1 MSNSKHIHPVHPIV
15 LIKCTNLL
23 HDDSTMFSIK
33 YNKWDDLKEEMIK
46 EKDILNFTTPDK
58 EKYLCILPIVKTEE
72 ETKLSSYFG
81 PHPSELI
88 MPLIKEKVCSYLVDV
103 YWSYEI
109 CHGRHI
115 IQYHEDRETK
125 KRDEYYLGN
134 IVFQTPKEKY
144 FDHLNPPKKQ
154 IQGKD
159 IPYYS
164 VQYRSG
170 TICDLTGKPRNTSL
184 IYICVER
191 AKDIVIS
198 QIEVSVCQYEII
210 VATDRLCSHPSF
222 KTPEKKEHI
231 ISCFL
236 KEPKDRV
243 DPQPKRLVYEVKGR
257 EQDIANELSMIVNEN
272 IKIKVKQIDTTK
284 KIEFEVE
291 DDDDLSHSKDSDK
304 FEDFDDK
311 VIDNIA
317 NLIKYTN
324 LPSMD
329 FFDVEDQND
338 ILSEIR
344 SNTKISNFDQ
354 LDVDEQY
361 TIASNVAKKIYLNR
375 IRRNFFNGEQCII
388 GGKGW
393 WKHRFCLESHIEQY
407 HGKPGD
413 LDYKVLNLGFF
424 DISSQ
429 IKWVSADK
437 SRLPI
442 IDEGK
447 VIQVRQF
454 YSGGNVCDEN
464 NQPRQTE
471 VRIRCDKD
479 LYKKK
484 SEAIQLYL
492 EEPTQCKYILTM
504 ASGTFCNKMND
515 FIQYGYININ
525 NEQIQKDMI
534 DKVVEIYKGYSEAS
548 KKDNQKVVENK
559 DKVKKIIHDDL

>member
-1 MSNSKHIHPVHPIV
+1 
-15 LIKCTNLL
+15 
-23 HDDSTMFSIK
+23 
-33 YNKWDDLKEEMIK
+33 MIK
-46 EKDILNFTTPDK
+46 ENNILNFTTPDK
-58 EKYLCILPIVKTEE
+58 EKYLCVLPIVKTEQ
-72 ETKLSSYFG
+72 ETKLSSYYG

-103 YWSYEI
+103 YWSYEV

-184 IYICVER
+184 IYICVEK
-191 AKDIVIS
+191 AKDIVIN
-198 QIEVSVCQYEII
+198 QVEVSVCQYEII

-222 KTPEKKEHI
+222 KPPEKKEHM

-243 DPQPKRLVYEVKGR
+243 DPYPKRLVYEIKGR
-257 EQDIANELSMIVNEN
+257 EQDIANELSMIVNNN
-272 IKIKVKQIDTTK
+272 IKIKVVKQIDNPK
-284 KIEFEVE
+284 EIQLQVDE
-291 DDDDLSHSKDSDK
+291 DVDSDEK
-304 FEDFDDK
+304 KESERFVDFDDK
-311 VIDNIA
+311 EDYESLA
-317 NLIKYTN
+317 NSLVKYSD
-324 LPSMD
+324 LPSME
-329 FFDVEDQND
+329 FFDVEDQSD
-338 ILSEIR
+338 ILTEIKL
-344 SNTKISNFDQ
+344 NDDINIFDK
-354 LDVDEQY
+354 LDANEQN
-361 TIASNVAKKIYLNR
+361 TIASNVAKKISLNR
-375 IRRNFFNGEQCII
+375 IRRNFFNGEQCIT

-393 WKHRFCLESHIEQY
+393 WRHRFCLESHIEQY

-413 LDYKVLNLGFF
+413 HDYKVLNLGFF
-424 DISSQ
+424 DISSH

-442 IDEGK
+442 TDDGK
-447 VIQVRQF
+447 VIQVRQL
-454 YSGGNVCDEN
+454 YVGGNVCDEN
-464 NQPRQTE
+464 KQARQTE
-471 VRIRCDKD
+471 VRIRCDKN
-479 LYKKK
+479 LYNKR
-484 SEAIQLYL
+484 SEAIQLFM
-492 EEPTQCKYILTM
+492 EEPTQCKYILTII
-504 ASGTFCNKMND
+504 SGTFCNRMND

-534 DKVVEIYKGYSEAS
+534 EKIITIYNGYSETIR
-548 KKDNQKVVENK
+548 KEGQKAVENK
-559 DKVKKIIHDDL
+559 ENKINEIIHDDL